1 MPQAPVSG
9 VSRGLSSHTPT
20 SASNPASIPRSAI
33 PAEEPQRLQKLLAAA
48 GFCSRRR
55 AEELLRQGRVR
66 CNGQI
71 ARLGDR
77 ARPDLDRIEVDGKPV
92 LNRPPEITLLLNKPA
107 GVVCSC
113 HDPQGRLTV
122 LDLLPPELA
131 RGTGLHP
138 VGRLDVESRGAL
150 LLTNIGALTLRLT
163 HPRYDHPK
171 TYRVRLGGHPDQAS
185 LEQWARGVPLGG
197 QPSQP
202 VQLKQLG
209 HDQWSCLLELVMREG
224 RNRQIRRTATA
235 LGHRVL
241 DLQRIA
247 IGPIA
252 LEDLPEGQWR
262 WVDAREWGDWIAL
275 R

>member
-1 MPQAPVSG
+1 M
-9 VSRGLSSHTPT
+9 
-20 SASNPASIPRSAI
+20 PRST
-33 PAEEPQRLQKLLAAA
+33 PQPRSGPGERPRSRNAEIRRLEPDTELATEPQRLQKLIAAA

-71 ARLGDR
+71 AQLGDR
-77 ARPDLDRIEVDGKPV
+77 ARAGLDRISIDG
-92 LNRPPEITLLLNKPA
+92 RPLQVRSRAITLLLNKPA

-113 HDPQGRLTV
+113 HDPEGRPTV

-138 VGRLDVESRGAL
+138 VGRLDSESRGAL
-150 LLTNIGALTLRLT
+150 LLTTIGALTLRLT
-163 HPRYDHPK
+163 HPRYEHPK
-171 TYRVRLGGHPDQAS
+171 TYRVTVDGQPDRRS
-185 LEQWARGVPLGG
+185 LERWAMGLPLDG

-202 VQLKQLG
+202 VDVRVLAQHPGRCQ
-209 HDQWSCLLELVMREG
+209 LELVMREG
-224 RNRQIRRTATA
+224 RNRQIRRTAAA

-252 LEDLPEGQWR
+252 LEDLPEGRWR
-262 WVDAREWGDWIAL
+262 LVDRQEWSDWIAL
-275 R
+275 P

>member
-1 MPQAPVSG
+1 MPKAPG
-9 VSRGLSSHTPT
+9 NGGSRRLPSHP
-20 SASNPASIPRSAI
+20 SDPASIPECAI
-33 PAEEPQRLQKLLAAA
+33 APEEPQRLQKLLAAA
-48 GFCSRRR
+48 GVCSRRQ

-66 CNGQI
+66 CNGRT
-71 ARLGDR
+71 ASLGDR
-77 ARPDLDRIEVDGKPV
+77 ARPDLDRLEVDGQPV
-92 LNRPPEITLLLNKPA
+92 GTRPPEITLLLNKPA

-113 HDPQGRLTV
+113 HDPQGRRTV
-122 LDLLPPELA
+122 LDLLPDVLA

-138 VGRLDVESRGAL
+138 IGRLDVESRGAL

-163 HPRYDHPK
+163 HPRYEHPK
-171 TYRVRLGGHPDQAS
+171 TYRVLLGGHPDPSS
-185 LEQWARGVPLGG
+185 LEHWAQGVPLDG

-202 VQLKQLG
+202 VQLNQLHQDRRG
-209 HDQWSCLLELVMREG
+209 CLLELVMREG
-224 RNRQIRRTATA
+224 RNRQIRRTAAA

-262 WVDAREWGDWIAL
+262 RVDPREWSAWIAL